1 MRVLLDTHRS
11 TPATRPSTYEQQKNP
26 HEISLMSTTEV
37 LRGILKPDGSL
48 ELEAKST
55 LPAGPVRVTVESLPE
70 QTESAWTILERIW
83 AARKARG
90 AVPRTREQIDA
101 DVEAVRREWDERE
114 EEIQQLREDIRR
126 AKPAGHAGGDGGR

>member
-1 MRVLLDTHRS
+1 
-11 TPATRPSTYEQQKNP
+11 
-26 HEISLMSTTEV
+26 MSTTEV

-48 ELEAKST
+48 ELEAKPT

-70 QTESAWTILERIW
+70 QTESVWTILERIW

-101 DVEAVRREWDERE
+101 DVEAIRREWDERD

-126 AKPAGHAGGDGGR
+126 AKEGASPSAKDAQ